1 MSLCRTDS
9 TEAPLPRVS
18 PRCRP
23 ADHLTTGA
31 LSARPAFICMAGERR
46 APACNGFGWTPD
58 DVWSEPPTYD
68 NGDAGTSHV

>member
-9 TEAPLPRVS
+9 TEAPLPPCRS
-18 PRCRP
+18 LDNGRP
-23 ADHLTTGA
+23 A
-31 LSARPAFICMAGERR
+31 ARPAFICMAGERR